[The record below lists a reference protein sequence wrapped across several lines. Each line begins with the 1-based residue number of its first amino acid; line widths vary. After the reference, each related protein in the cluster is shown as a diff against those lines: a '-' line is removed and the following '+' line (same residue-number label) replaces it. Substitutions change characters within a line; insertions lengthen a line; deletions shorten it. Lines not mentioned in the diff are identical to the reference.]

1 MAGCRTLW
9 YWLILFMHWDDGGQ
23 MEPKRDLTLLS
34 ILEWQDRQDR
44 WEAIPE
50 EARRE
55 FETELA
61 RLMVRAAIREQDGD
75 RAHHG

>member
-1 MAGCRTLW
+1 
-9 YWLILFMHWDDGGQ
+9 MHWEDGRR

-34 ILEWQDRQDR
+34 LLEWKDRQDR

-50 EARRE
+50 GARRE
-55 FETELA
+55 FVTELA
-61 RLMVRAAIREQDGD
+61 RLMVRAAVRERDDD